1 MNAQNKLQ
9 LPGYRILRPIG
20 SGGMAHV
27 YLAVEEQLERH
38 VALKIIKQHEEL
50 SEEFAQRFLRE
61 AKTVSG
67 LAHPHIVPVF
77 AMKQMGG
84 EYVIAMEYLSGGDLK
99 QRIRQGLTVAESLQI
114 CLDIAKALS
123 YAHHKGITHRDLKP
137 DNILFRE
144 FGSAVLTDFGIARVQ
159 QDGDTTRLT
168 VTDMVMGTPSYMSP
182 EQFESP
188 DVGPQSDLYSLGVI
202 LFEMLTGV
210 CPFKAASMASTM
222 KKHYFNPIPK
232 LPDSLAPL
240 QKLMD
245 GLLAKTPEDRT
256 KSADNLIHELEELI
270 SSLDNEVLSSKP
282 ASSMESEA
290 ETHLVTP
297 SGSNVK
303 PLIVDQ
309 EGDPTSLSASSS
321 ITGNEAKSG
330 SPLHPP
336 TEPEAKTLHID
347 SSDDSIV
354 IPKKKALG
362 LLAALVGLVV
372 VSLILFVSNRQPT
385 NPAPTTR
392 PTDTNNESSHQPLA
406 ASATQSSQAPVQVRG
421 NESIGDN
428 EASNKNHSDSSL
440 LPLTIEV
447 KPSDARIR
455 ILNIVP
461 KYQPGILLEPG
472 EYIIEL
478 TADGYQQ
485 HIQSIE
491 LNGGAQRFSFQL
503 VKIYTFKDKLKSGPL
518 GPEMVSIPKGV
529 YSMGCQTG
537 ECAKDALPVHEVHFD
552 YSFAIAIH
560 ETTFDEYNHFATL
573 TSRKIPNDSGWGR
586 GSRPVI
592 NVSWNDAKAYAE
604 WLSDQT
610 GMNYRLPSEAEW
622 EYAARPKNNSAYF
635 WGNKVSKGAAS
646 CATCGSQ
653 WDNKSTAPVGQF
665 TPTQWGIHDLFGNVW
680 EWTEDCV
687 NESYQNAP
695 SNGSPW
701 LKGDCDLKILR
712 GGAFSSPA
720 SNLAVHYRYWNLK
733 TLKKNNYGFRVV
745 RILN

>member
-38 VALKIIKQHEEL
+38 VALKIIKQNEEL

-99 QRIRQGLTVAESLQI
+99 QRIREGLSVAESLQI

-232 LPDSLAPL
+232 LPESLAPL
-240 QKLMD
+240 QMLMD

-256 KSADNLIHELEELI
+256 ASADQLIRELENLISELE
-270 SSLDNEVLSSKP
+270 DEVLNARP
-282 ASSMESEA
+282 ASSTESEA

-297 SGSNVK
+297 ASQSAHAFFTEQ
-303 PLIVDQ
+303 D
-309 EGDPTSLSASSS
+309 GDPTSLSTSSD
-321 ITGNEAKSG
+321 ITGQLGEAESQ
-330 SPLHPP
+330 PVLA
-336 TEPEAKTLHID
+336 PEQKTLLAD
-347 SSDDSIV
+347 SQDDSIV

-362 LLAALVGLVV
+362 LLAALAGLFIVG
-372 VSLILFVSNRQPT
+372 SILFVSNQQPSISSKEALPV
-385 NPAPTTR
+385 NTTEEADQ
-392 PTDTNNESSHQPLA
+392 DTQHQQATTTTQPL
-406 ASATQSSQAPVQVRG
+406 VQVQG
-421 NESIGDN
+421 GEK
-428 EASNKNHSDSSL
+428 NKETQPDSSL
-440 LPLTIEV
+440 LPLTVVV
-447 KPSDARIR
+447 KPSQARIR

-461 KYQPGILLEPG
+461 KYQAGMLLEPG
-472 EYIIEL
+472 DYIVEL
-478 TADGYQQ
+478 TAEGYQQ
-485 HIQSIE
+485 HIQTIE
-491 LNGGAQRFSFQL
+491 LNRSAQTFRFEL
-503 VKIYTFKDKLKSGPL
+503 VKIYTFQDKLKSGPL
-518 GPEMVSIPKGV
+518 GPVMVSIPKGT
-529 YSMGCQTG
+529 YSMGCLSG
-537 ECAKDALPVHEVHFD
+537 ECTKDALPVHEIQFS
-552 YSFAIAIH
+552 YSFAMAIH
-560 ETTFDEYNHFATL
+560 EITFDQYSHFATA
-573 TSRKIPNDSGWGR
+573 TNRKIPSDSGWGR

-592 NVSWNDAKAYAE
+592 NVAWTDAKAYAE
-604 WLSDQT
+604 WLSEQT

-622 EYAARPKNNSAYF
+622 EYAAKAQNKNPYF
-635 WGNKVSKGAAS
+635 WGSAVSKGAAS
-646 CATCGSQ
+646 CAHCGSQ

-665 TPTQWGIHDLFGNVW
+665 NPTEWGIHDLFGNVW

-687 NESYQNAP
+687 NESYKNAP

-701 LKGDCDLKILR
+701 LKGDCDLRILR
-712 GGAFSSPA
+712 GGAFSSPT